1 MDLKKIKLVIWD
13 LDDTL
18 WTGTLSEEN
27 VEIKDDIIEFINST
41 LDMGIVHSI
50 CSKNDYQETRKKLE
64 EFGIW
69 NLFVFPS
76 IDWTSKGSR
85 IKVIIDNM
93 NLRSENTLFVDD
105 NIQNLE
111 EAKYFCG
118 AIMTALPQDIGSLI
132 KKVNGGVHGRSDP
145 ERKRLSQYRV
155 LEKKTIV
162 RNNFD
167 SNEEF
172 LKSCNIRVEICEDCE
187 KQLNRIHELLMRS
200 NQLNYTKFRQ
210 PMDELKNLLLE
221 RDVKSGYVKVSDDFG
236 DYGIV
241 GFYAIRGNRAVHY
254 LFSCRILGMAVEQY
268 VYMMLDCPEIQVIG
282 DVANSLN
289 DHYIPEWINQ
299 DVELQSAKKE
309 QKKQF
314 SKKVLMKGP
323 CDMEQMFSFIK
334 KSKQIITEFT
344 YTNDKGVTTEG
355 HNHTGQLLT
364 ALSCEEE
371 KRKTIINEIEWFD
384 ENMLTTEL
392 KHQTFDVVVYSLLN
406 DGNLGLYRR
415 KKSGE
420 QVALCEKI
428 YDLTDENNWDLYMT
442 GSIFTSNIRFCR
454 DDLERFSDLYEYIP
468 NDGTVTVQNLE
479 QIYPKIRAEKLII
492 LLGSEKEY
500 PGKCTPNY
508 EDRHLFHRK
517 LNNMVRKWSSDKKNV
532 MLLPLD
538 KYISNQSDFA
548 DSINHL
554 SKSTYYRLA
563 QDLVS
568 IINEGENE
576 LALSGKG
583 MLVYQTIRQ
592 KMRLMIGKRLGR
604 R

>member
-69 NLFVFPS
+69 DLFVFPS

-508 EDRHLFHRK
+508 VDRHLFHRK
-517 LNNMVRKWSSDKKNV
+517 LNNMVREWSSDKKNV
-532 MLLPLD
+532 ILLPLD
-538 KYISNQSDFA
+538 KYILSQSDFA

-576 LALSGKG
+576 LELSGKG

>member
-27 VEIKDDIIEFINST
+27 VELKDGIIEFINNT

-50 CSKNDYQETRKKLE
+50 CSKNDYQKTRKKLE

-69 NLFVFPS
+69 DLFVFSS
-76 IDWTSKGSR
+76 IDWTPKGSR
-85 IKVIIDNM
+85 IKTIIDNM

-118 AIMTALPQDIGSLI
+118 SIMTAMPWDIDSLI
-132 KKVNGGVHGRSDP
+132 VRVNEEVYEKTDP
-145 ERKRLSQYRV
+145 ERKRLSQYRI
-155 LEKKTIV
+155 LEEKITVK
-162 RNNFD
+162 NNFD
-167 SNEEF
+167 SNVEF
-172 LKSCNIRVEICEDCE
+172 LKSCDIRVEICEDCMTE
-187 KQLNRIHELLMRS
+187 LERIHELLMRS

-210 PMDELKNLLLE
+210 PMDELKNLLHE
-221 RDVKSGYVKVSDDFG
+221 TDVKSGYVKVHDEFG

-241 GFYAIRGNRAVHY
+241 GFYAIRKNRAVHY
-254 LFSCRILGMAVEQY
+254 LFSCRTLGMAVEQY
-268 VYMMLDCPEIQVIG
+268 VYMMLGCPEIQVIG
-282 DVANSLN
+282 EVANPLN
-289 DHYIPEWINQ
+289 DYYIPEWINQ
-299 DVELQSAKKE
+299 DTELKSAKKE
-309 QKKQF
+309 QKRQF
-314 SKKVLMKGP
+314 SRKVLMKGP
-323 CDMEQMFSFIK
+323 CDMEQMFSFIRRN
-334 KSKQIITEFT
+334 SQIITEFT
-344 YTNDKGVTTEG
+344 YTNDRGVTTEG

-371 KRKTIINEIEWFD
+371 KRKTITNEIEWFD

-392 KHQTFDVVVYSLLN
+392 KHHTFDVVVYSLLN

-415 KKSGE
+415 KESGE
-420 QVALCEKI
+420 QIALCEKL

-454 DDLERFSDLYEYIP
+454 DDLERFADIYEYVP

-508 EDRHLFHRK
+508 VDRHLFHRK
-517 LNNMVRKWSSDKKNV
+517 LNNMVREWSSDKKNV
-532 MLLPLD
+532 ILLPLD
-538 KYISNQSDFA
+538 KYILSQSDFA

-576 LALSGKG
+576 LELSGKG
-583 MLVYQTIRQ
+583 MLLYQTIRQ
-592 KMRLMIGKRLGR
+592 KMRLIIGKGLR
-604 R
+604 RR